1 MSAVRV
7 DAELVRRGL
16 VPSRSRAASLID
28 SGRVTVDGVVVA
40 KPSVK
45 VTATSDLVVDVE
57 AGQDY
62 ASRAAYKLLGALESF
77 AAAGATTL
85 DEAIT
90 GAWALD
96 VGASTGGFTD
106 VLLRRGADHVVAL
119 DVGHGQLVD
128 ELRADDRVTVI
139 EGFNARELAPGAL
152 ARTPDVVVADISFIS
167 LRMIVGPVV
176 SVAAPG
182 TTYLLMVKPQFEVGR
197 ERLGSNGVVRSEALR
212 EQSVAGVV
220 EEAEQHGLWLR
231 GVVPSVLPGPHG
243 NREFFVWLER
253 RPEGAGHTDWPAAVR
268 RAVRSPEGPEAR
280 AELVS
285 PEGTPTS
292 TGDEA

>member
-1 MSAVRV
+1 MSEARA

-16 VPSRSRAASLID
+16 VPSRNRAASLIEA
-28 SGRVTVDGVVVA
+28 GRVSVDGRVVA

-45 VTATSDLVVDVE
+45 VATTSELVVDVAE
-57 AGQDY
+57 GQDY

-77 AAAGATTL
+77 AAAGTPAL
-85 DEAIT
+85 DEAVA

-106 VLLRRGADHVVAL
+106 VLLRRGAEHVVAL

-128 ELRADDRVTVI
+128 ALRADRRVSVI
-139 EGFNARELAPGAL
+139 EGYNARDLAPGEL
-152 ARTPDVVVADISFIS
+152 DRPPSLVVADISFIS

-176 SVAAPG
+176 SVAGPG

-212 EQSVAGVV
+212 EQSVVGVV

-253 RPEGAGHTDWPAAVR
+253 RPDGTPRTDWHEAVH
-268 RAVRSPEGPEAR
+268 RAVTSPEGATAT
-280 AELVS
+280 AELVQAV
-285 PEGTPTS
+285 EG
-292 TGDEA
+292 EQ